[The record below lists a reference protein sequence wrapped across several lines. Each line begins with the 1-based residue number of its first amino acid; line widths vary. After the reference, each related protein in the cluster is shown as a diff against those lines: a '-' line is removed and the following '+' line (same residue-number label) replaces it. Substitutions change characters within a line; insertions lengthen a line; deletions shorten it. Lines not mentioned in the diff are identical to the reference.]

1 MKKASEWFDRH
12 KKELISDLCD
22 LVRIPSVSRKTKVP
36 LMPYGEDCRKVLDCM
51 LSKGRRD
58 GFITHDYEGYC
69 GSIVFGGEE
78 HEKKTKTIGIF
89 GHLDVVE
96 AGDGWSHDPFS
107 PAVKGGIVSGRGA
120 ADDKGSLLSAYYALK
135 YLKSNGYRPQASFF
149 FFLGL
154 NEEKEMEDIDYFLSK
169 YREPDFSIVTDIFFP
184 VCIGEKGV
192 MNVKLSAE
200 KQGEELLWFRS
211 GVSEN
216 AVPGEAAMKVCL
228 DEKVCSRLLKSG
240 AELIEADHKAAPEG
254 KKAIVIKCRGKGAHA
269 AFPEGSE
276 NAMIKLAEL
285 LIEADAVHESDLKIL
300 TAVRDLFSGCYGEG
314 LGIKHRD
321 QVFGDITAVGTTFS
335 YDGTTMEIS
344 VNIRYG
350 SETASDI
357 ILKKMEQ
364 KITSYGFRIDAYT
377 DRAPFYRDPGQ
388 DASGIIKAINETAC
402 RQLGICREP
411 YVLSGGTYAKK
422 LQRAVGFGPDYPER
436 KKLLP
441 EGYGGGHQPDEYIDV
456 RDIKKAFLIYVGAF
470 QEMDRRI

>member
-1 MKKASEWFDRH
+1 
-12 KKELISDLCD
+12 
-22 LVRIPSVSRKTKVP
+22 
-36 LMPYGEDCRKVLDCM
+36 
-51 LSKGRRD
+51 
-58 GFITHDYEGYC
+58 
-69 GSIVFGGEE
+69 
-78 HEKKTKTIGIF
+78 
-89 GHLDVVE
+89 
-96 AGDGWSHDPFS
+96 
-107 PAVKGGIVSGRGA
+107 
-120 ADDKGSLLSAYYALK
+120 
-135 YLKSNGYRPQASFF
+135 
-149 FFLGL
+149 
-154 NEEKEMEDIDYFLSK
+154 
-169 YREPDFSIVTDIFFP
+169 
-184 VCIGEKGV
+184 
-192 MNVKLSAE
+192 
-200 KQGEELLWFRS
+200 
-211 GVSEN
+211 
-216 AVPGEAAMKVCL
+216 
-228 DEKVCSRLLKSG
+228 
-240 AELIEADHKAAPEG
+240 
-254 KKAIVIKCRGKGAHA
+254 
-269 AFPEGSE
+269 
-276 NAMIKLAEL
+276 MIKLAEL

-436 KKLLP
+436 KKLLRRAM
-441 EGYGGGHQPDEYIDV
+441 EE
-456 RDIKKAFLIYVGAF
+456 DISR
-470 QEMDRRI
+470 MST